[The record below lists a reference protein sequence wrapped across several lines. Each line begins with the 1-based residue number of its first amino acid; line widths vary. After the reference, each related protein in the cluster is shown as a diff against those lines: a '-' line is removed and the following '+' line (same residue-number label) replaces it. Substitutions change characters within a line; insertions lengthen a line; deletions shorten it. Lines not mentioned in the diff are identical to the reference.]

1 MNARTDIAPR
11 FLSLSLPM
19 DQYVGDPAPD
29 HFEGVRASLNA
40 SIAKTLLAESPLHAW
55 TSHPRLNP
63 HHETSDPT
71 KFDIGRVAHKMVIEG
86 NEDGIV
92 VVDANDWRTKA
103 AKEEREAAIDAG
115 KIPVLEDQYIEV
127 KQMVLAARQFIAAT
141 DELRA
146 LMHEGVA
153 EQVWMWEESPGIVCR
168 CRPDWWSPK
177 NRTVVDY
184 KTTAASAHP
193 ARWSQSTMQQIGA
206 DIQGAMYRRA
216 LRAKG
221 VHLGA
226 QIFLVQETTAPYA
239 CSAIALTETA
249 FSIAEDK
256 LQTALDLWTK
266 CLGANQWPGYPQ
278 RIAWAD
284 PPAWAAA
291 QWEEAKVTGLDFYD
305 RLFGRTA

>member
-11 FLSLSLPM
+11 FLSLTLPM

-29 HFEGVRASLNA
+29 HFPVRASLNA
-40 SIAKTLLAESPLHAW
+40 SIAKTLLSESPLHAW

-63 HHETSDPT
+63 SHRSDDST
-71 KFDIGRVAHKMVIEG
+71 KFDIGKVAHKMVIERS
-86 NEDGIV
+86 EDGIEIV
-92 VVDANDWRTKA
+92 YAYDWRTKA
-103 AKEEREAAIDAG
+103 AQEKREEAIDAG

-127 KQMVLAARQFIAAT
+127 KAMVLAALQFIDAT

-146 LMHEGVA
+146 IMHEGVA

-168 CRPDWWSPK
+168 CRPDWWSEK
-177 NRTVVDY
+177 NRTVIDY

-221 VHLGA
+221 VTLGA
-226 QIFLVQETTAPYA
+226 QVFLVQETTSPYA

-249 FSIAEDK
+249 FAIAEDK
-256 LQTALDLWTK
+256 LQTALELWSK
-266 CLGANQWPGYPQ
+266 CLGSNQWPGYPQ

-284 PPAWAAA
+284 PPSWAAA

-305 RLFGRTA
+305 ALFGRTA